1 MRDGRLAGKIAVVTG
16 GARGIGRA
24 TVERF
29 RAEGAEVVVWDLDA
43 GPAESPVDGANCI
56 ERVDVADASAV
67 AAAAAGLG
75 ERLPGVDIL
84 INNAGINLARS
95 PGVAEV
101 TAEEWRRVLD
111 VNLSGALHCTQALLP
126 LLRRRGGGRIVNF
139 SSILAVAGFPG
150 QTAYAAA
157 KAGLLGLTRVWAR
170 ELGPAGITVNA
181 VVPGYIDTAMNS
193 AAAAEFR
200 KAIVA
205 RTALRRLG
213 TADDVARVCL
223 FLAGDDAAFVTGAA
237 IPVDGGL
244 VG

>member
-1 MRDGRLAGKIAVVTG
+1 MSGGRLSGKIAVVTG

-43 GPAESPVDGANCI
+43 GAEENPV
-56 ERVDVADASAV
+56 ERVDVADAAAVAV
-67 AAAAAGLG
+67 AAAALA
-75 ERLPGVDIL
+75 ERLPGIDIL

-95 PGVAEV
+95 PTVAEV

-193 AAAAEFR
+193 AAAVEFR

-223 FLAGDDAAFVTGAA
+223 FLASDDAAFVTGAA

>member
-1 MRDGRLAGKIAVVTG
+1 MTGGRLSGKIAVVTG

-29 RAEGAEVVVWDLDA
+29 RAEGAEVVVWDLGDLDA
-43 GPAESPVDGANCI
+43 GAEENPV
-56 ERVDVADASAV
+56 ERVDVADAAAVAV
-67 AAAAAGLG
+67 AAAALA
-75 ERLPGVDIL
+75 ERLPGIDIL

-95 PGVAEV
+95 PSVADV

-111 VNLSGALHCTQALLP
+111 VNLSGALHCTQSLLP

-193 AAAAEFR
+193 AAAVDFR
-200 KAIVA
+200 RAIIA

-223 FLAGDDAAFVTGAA
+223 FLASDDAAFVTGAA

>member
-1 MRDGRLAGKIAVVTG
+1 MSGGRLRDKIAVVTG

-24 TVERF
+24 TVDRF
-29 RAEGAEVVVWDLDA
+29 RSEGAEVVVWDLDA
-43 GPAESPVDGANCI
+43 GAPENPVEGFT
-56 ERVDVADASAV
+56 RVDVADASAV
-67 AAAAAGLG
+67 AVAAAELG
-75 ERLPGVDIL
+75 ERLPGIDIL

-95 PGVAEV
+95 PSVADV

-150 QTAYAAA
+150 QSAYAAA

-193 AAAAEFR
+193 AAAVEFR